1 MNFSELKDNALATL
15 QGWWGQAVVITLIYA
30 IIAGGAASLVLI
42 LCLLVTL
49 PLEYSFSVI
58 FLEKVRGK
66 EVQIGNLFDG
76 FNDFGRIFLTL
87 LLRNVYIFL
96 WSLLLIIP
104 GIIKSISYSQTTFI
118 LKDHP
123 ELSYNGAIDRSME
136 MMVGHKMDYFLLCL
150 SFIGWILLAI
160 LTMGIGNLWLLPY
173 IRTTLANF
181 YEELKGSESAMV

>member
-15 QGWWGQAVVITLIYA
+15 HGWWGQAVVITLIYA

-66 EVQIGNLFDG
+66 KVQIGNLFEG

-87 LLRNVYIFL
+87 LLRDVYIFL